1 MLLVQYPK
9 CSTCKKALKFL
20 KEDDLE
26 IEVRDIVNETP
37 TKEELL
43 EWIDKSNLEFKKFF
57 NTSGKVYKELN
68 LKDKVNSMTKEEAV
82 ELLSSNGML
91 IKRPILINE
100 NLVIIGFKE
109 YDYSKLK

>member
-20 KEDDLE
+20 KENDFE

-37 TKEELL
+37 TREELL

-68 LKDKVNSMTKEEAV
+68 LKDKINSMTKEEAI
-82 ELLSSNGML
+82 ELLSGNGML

-100 NLVIIGFKE
+100 DLVIIGFKE
-109 YDYSKLK
+109 YNYSKLK

>member
-20 KEDDLE
+20 KENNFE

-37 TKEELL
+37 TREELL

-57 NTSGKVYKELN
+57 NRSGKVYKELN
-68 LKDKVNSMTKEEAV
+68 LKDKINSMTKEEAI

-100 NLVIIGFKE
+100 DLVIVGFKE
-109 YDYSKLK
+109 YNYSKLQ

>member
-20 KEDDLE
+20 KENNFA

-37 TKEELL
+37 TREELL

-68 LKDKVNSMTKEEAV
+68 LKDKINSMTKEEAI

-109 YDYSKLK
+109 YNYSKLQ

>member
-20 KEDDLE
+20 KENDLE

-57 NTSGKVYKELN
+57 NNY
-68 LKDKVNSMTKEEAV
+68 NSI
-82 ELLSSNGML
+82 LS
-91 IKRPILINE
+91 
-100 NLVIIGFKE
+100 
-109 YDYSKLK
+109 Y

>member
-20 KEDDLE
+20 KENNFE

-37 TKEELL
+37 TREELL

-68 LKDKVNSMTKEEAV
+68 LRDKINSMTKEEAI

-109 YDYSKLK
+109 YDYSKLQ

>member
-20 KEDDLE
+20 KENNFE
-26 IEVRDIVNETP
+26 IEVRDIINETP
-37 TKEELL
+37 TREELL

-68 LKDKVNSMTKEEAV
+68 LKDKINSMTKEEAI

-100 NLVIIGFKE
+100 NLVIVGFKE
-109 YDYSKLK
+109 YNYSKLQ

>member
-20 KEDDLE
+20 KENDLE

>member
-20 KEDDLE
+20 KENDLE

-57 NTSGKVYKELN
+57 NTSGKFYKELN
-68 LKDKVNSMTKEEAV
+68 LKDKVNFMTKEEAV

-100 NLVIIGFKE
+100 DLVIIGFKE

>member
-20 KEDDLE
+20 KENNFE

-37 TKEELL
+37 TREELL

-68 LKDKVNSMTKEEAV
+68 LKDKINSMTKEEAI

-109 YDYSKLK
+109 YDYSKLQ

>member
-20 KEDDLE
+20 KENNFE

-37 TKEELL
+37 TREELL
-43 EWIDKSNLEFKKFF
+43 ECIDKSNLEFKKFF

-68 LKDKVNSMTKEEAV
+68 LKGEINSMTKEEAI

-109 YDYSKLK
+109 YDYSKLQ

>member
-20 KEDDLE
+20 KENDLE

-37 TKEELL
+37 RKEELL

>member
-20 KEDDLE
+20 KENNFV

-37 TKEELL
+37 TREELL

-68 LKDKVNSMTKEEAV
+68 LKDKINSMTKEEAI

-100 NLVIIGFKE
+100 NLVIVGFKE
-109 YDYSKLK
+109 YNYSKLK

>member
-20 KEDDLE
+20 KENNFE

-37 TKEELL
+37 TREELL

-68 LKDKVNSMTKEEAV
+68 LKDKINSMTKEEAI

-100 NLVIIGFKE
+100 NLVIVGFKE
-109 YDYSKLK
+109 YNYSKLQ